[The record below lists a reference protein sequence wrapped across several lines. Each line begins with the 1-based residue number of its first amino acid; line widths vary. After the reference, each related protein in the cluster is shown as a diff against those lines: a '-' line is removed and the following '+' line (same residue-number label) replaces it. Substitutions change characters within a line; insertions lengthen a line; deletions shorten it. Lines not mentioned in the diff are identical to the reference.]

1 MSASIFRRAK
11 AVAAS
16 RAVPRAPQRPR
27 ASSFNHPRSSG
38 WGWRPLVAR
47 TSGSATEGVYGL
59 ILATSVIA
67 VSRAHEPLDA
77 GWVALAV
84 LVTALVFWLGHV
96 YSYVLGVGVSAEQ
109 ELTRA
114 ELTHALR
121 NHWSLVEVVIPLVLV
136 LGLGAIGVIPDRA
149 AVVAAT
155 VVALMELAAAGAYAA
170 IRRGAGPR
178 GAVASAAIALALGLV
193 VVLLN
198 ALLH

>member
-1 MSASIFRRAK
+1 
-11 AVAAS
+11 
-16 RAVPRAPQRPR
+16 
-27 ASSFNHPRSSG
+27 
-38 WGWRPLVAR
+38 
-47 TSGSATEGVYGL
+47 
-59 ILATSVIA
+59 VIA

-114 ELTHALR
+114 EFTHALR